1 MYTNHKDRSPSATIG
16 AIRTILDEL
25 GIVTFERRWFEVD
38 GQAFSVRLEADGLW
52 KGCAVNGKGASREL
66 ALASAYAEFV
76 ERLQNG
82 AFTETSFWAMPDRF
96 APSDACAMT
105 VAEVCDRFPHSAGL
119 LYTDEAK
126 QLLADRQVPC
136 VPFYDVQSDDV
147 AYLPLG
153 ALRATYSSTGMTAGN
168 TPAEAIVQGIGE
180 ILERHVINQVSRD
193 AIALPTIP
201 LEMVPEGF
209 SRRVL
214 SSLVAAG
221 YTVHVK
227 DATLGGRFPVIGTLV
242 VAPERGVHHIHF
254 GSDPVFE
261 IALQRSL
268 TEFFQG
274 QEGVD
279 ARLKAFPWEGE
290 VRYSK
295 SIEGWAQHLEEPGAV
310 RELRRLAFTKDG
322 SGGLGE
328 QVLHHRPFEPSCF
341 DAFVAERS
349 SNEQMLAH
357 LLRRCEELGGRVLV
371 RDVSFLSFPAFQV
384 HVPRWAEDCVVD
396 QTLAEAELETPELVR
411 IACNLERA
419 SVRELRRLADALRG
433 FMQHPALVQG
443 PISRFAPIGATD
455 DGQLTHTLA
464 DPDVLLFFLHLRLQ
478 EFRTAARHLG
488 RHLGRLSAAG
498 DDDSI
503 GYFRCAAAYMH
514 LRASS
519 ASVSICRG
527 TLGALFG
534 EALTEEVLADLDPT
548 KNPFRHQNLMSCGDC
563 RGCRCDGLCGYQE
576 WKGRWDTLLPRMEAA
591 AIDQRRLRAVLRPD
605 APNAKSAPDGPDGP
619 VAKRRAAKTTRASG
633 RRTGPAS

>member
-1 MYTNHKDRSPSATIG
+1 MYTNHKDRSPTATIG

-25 GIVTFERRWFEVD
+25 GVVTFERRWFEVD
-38 GQAFSVRLEADGLW
+38 GQSFSVRLEADGLW

-66 ALASAYAEFV
+66 ALASAYAEFL

-82 AFTETSFWAMPDRF
+82 AFTEPSFWAMPDRF
-96 APSDACAMT
+96 APPDARTMT
-105 VAEVCDRFPHSAGL
+105 VAEVCDRFPHSAGQ

-126 QLLADRQVPC
+126 QLLAERQVPC
-136 VPFYDVQSDDV
+136 VPFYDVQADDV

-180 ILERHVINQVSRD
+180 LLERHVINQVSRE
-193 AIALPTIP
+193 ALALPTIP

-227 DATLGGRFPVIGTLV
+227 DATLGGRYPVIGTLV

-274 QEGVD
+274 QEAIDG
-279 ARLKAFPWEGE
+279 RLKPFPWESE

-349 SNEQMLAH
+349 SNEQMLAD
-357 LLRRCEELGGRVLV
+357 LLRRCEALGGRVLV

-384 HVPRWAEDCVVD
+384 HVPRWAEDCIVD

-419 SVRELRRLADALRG
+419 SVRELRQLADALRG

-488 RHLGRLSAAG
+488 RHVGRQSAGG
-498 DDDSI
+498 DDDSL

-514 LRASS
+514 LRASG
-519 ASVSICRG
+519 APERACRG
-527 TLGALFG
+527 TLSALFG

-563 RGCRCDGLCGYQE
+563 RRCRCDGLCGYQE
-576 WKGRWDTLLPRMEAA
+576 WKGRWELLLPRMEAA
-591 AIDQRRLRAVLRPD
+591 AIDQRHLRAVLRPD
-605 APNAKSAPDGPDGP
+605 SSKPKAEQARPGGPARGDEP
-619 VAKRRAAKTTRASG
+619 RKRRVRVASG
-633 RRTGPAS
+633 KA